1 MRSNPAGQTMVE
13 YFPTNYVWNLSVN
26 IALASGGNSGEIDA
40 VCRSLVAASTRSDD
54 GATEAFFLSW
64 CDLGD
69 RLRALAEADLAAG
82 RRLSAGAKFGRA
94 AVYYLTGERMT
105 HPSFEPRKAA
115 YAKALRCFARFA
127 ELHEK
132 NCERVEIPYRGA
144 SLAGVFVAARG
155 DASAAAP
162 CVVFANGLDSFKET
176 IYGSGVQQ
184 ALAARNISSLAID
197 QPGTGEALRVS
208 GLTALIESEVWAG
221 AVADYLAQRTDV
233 DSRMLGMCA
242 WSLGGYY
249 APRAV
254 AIDKR
259 FRLCVAWG
267 ANFNWGE
274 LQRRRLAREGD
285 NPVPHYW
292 DHVRWVWGKA
302 TLEEFMVFSERIT
315 LAPVIDEVTV
325 PFLIVHGDA
334 DRQIPREYAIQQYQ
348 GAVNSPKR
356 ELKFFTAAEGGVE
369 HCSADNVTN
378 VRDYIADWI
387 AETYR
392 ELGAIHV
399 ET

>member
-1 MRSNPAGQTMVE
+1 MVE

-40 VCRSLVAASTRSDD
+40 VCRELIDASRRSDD
-54 GATEAFFLSW
+54 GATEAFFFAW
-64 CDLGD
+64 CDLAD
-69 RLRALAEADLAAG
+69 RLCGLAEADITAG
-82 RRLSAGAKFGRA
+82 RRLSAGAKLGRA
-94 AVYYLTGERMT
+94 VVYYLTGERMT
-105 HPSFEPRKAA
+105 HPSFEPRSAA
-115 YAKALRCFARFA
+115 YAKALRCFALFVD
-127 ELHEK
+127 LHEE
-132 NCERVEIPYRGA
+132 NCERVEIPYRDTT
-144 SLAGVFVAARG
+144 LAGLFVAARG
-155 DASAAAP
+155 NASLPGP

-184 ALAARNISSLAID
+184 SLARRNISSVAID
-197 QPGTGEALRVS
+197 QPGTGEALRVN
-208 GLTALIESEVWAG
+208 GLTAVIESEGWAG
-221 AVADYLAQRTDV
+221 AVADYLERRADV
-233 DSRMLGMCA
+233 DSDLLGMCA

-254 AIDKR
+254 AMDRR
-259 FRLCVAWG
+259 FKLCVAWG
-267 ANFNWGE
+267 ANYNWGE

-292 DHVRWVWGKA
+292 DHVRWVWGKSS
-302 TLEEFMVFSERIT
+302 LDEFMTFSERIT
-315 LAPVIDEVTV
+315 LAPVIDRITV

-356 ELKFFTAAEGGVE
+356 ELKFFTKEEGGVE

-387 AETYR
+387 AETYV
-392 ELGAIHV
+392 ESGAAGV
-399 ET
+399 RT